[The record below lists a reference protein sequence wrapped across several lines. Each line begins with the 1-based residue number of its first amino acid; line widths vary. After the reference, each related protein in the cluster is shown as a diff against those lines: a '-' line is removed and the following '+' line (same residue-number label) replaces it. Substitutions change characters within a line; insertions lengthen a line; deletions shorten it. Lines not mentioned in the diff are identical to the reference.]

1 MNLIVPFAL
10 AGAIIVAAGPTI
22 ERLAAKPVM
31 PAIVKIP
38 DRITVVPKAVNW
50 SSVEPVRYPALW
62 RDGLLNVPVNA
73 PIMVLKVKQDDGCKT
88 VERRGRSRHCR
99 RV

>member
-10 AGAIIVAAGPTI
+10 AGGIIVAAGPTI

-50 SSVEPVRYPALW
+50 SSVEPVQYPALW
-62 RDGLLNVPVNA
+62 RDGLLNVP
-73 PIMVLKVKQDDGCKT
+73 IRVLKVKAQDETCRPKP
-88 VERRGRSRHCR
+88 RRNSHKRGRGCAP
-99 RV
+99 